1 MSQIKPTHKN
11 QMVPFF
17 FKDDMKSPPP
27 VVLKFGTGILA
38 EPGGCAI
45 DLGQCKRFAKEISK
59 LMKQGIPCILVSS
72 GAIAAGVHVL
82 GLEKRPADVSGK
94 QACAAVGQ
102 PALMAA
108 YARCFG
114 RYGIT
119 TAQLLL
125 THEDIFTEKRRKNA
139 QETLK
144 RLLLSPDL
152 IPIINENDSVATEE
166 LNLGDND
173 QLSAEVAIMMQAR
186 LLLLLTTSDG
196 LMARAGDV
204 VPKRIST
211 VTNIQ
216 DILCHVTP
224 EKGEHSRGGMTT
236 KLKAVQSALSAGIET
251 FIADGRQPKQIEKVL
266 AGKNVGT
273 RFLVSEE

>member
-1 MSQIKPTHKN
+1 MPKPL
-11 QMVPFF
+11 
-17 FKDDMKSPPP
+17 KSLSP

-45 DLGQCKRFAKEISK
+45 DLMQCKRFAKEISK
-59 LMKQGIPCILVSS
+59 LIKQGIPCILVSS

-82 GLEKRPADVSGK
+82 GIPKRPADIAGK

-102 PALMAA
+102 PALMAT
-108 YARCFG
+108 YSKYFQRH
-114 RYGIT
+114 GIT

-125 THEDIFTEKRRKNA
+125 THEDIFNQKRRTNA
-139 QETLK
+139 QETLE
-144 RLLLSPDL
+144 RLLLSPHV

-186 LLLLLTTSDG
+186 LLILLTAADG
-196 LMARAGDV
+196 LMARGEGGT
-204 VPKRIST
+204 PKRISE
-211 VTNIQ
+211 VANIQ
-216 DILCHVTP
+216 EVLCHVTP

-236 KLKAVQSALSAGIET
+236 KLKAVQRAVTAGIPT
-251 FIADGRQPKQIEKVL
+251 FIADGRQPGHIAKILV
-266 AGKNVGT
+266 GKDVGT
-273 RFLVSEE
+273 RFLIPHQ